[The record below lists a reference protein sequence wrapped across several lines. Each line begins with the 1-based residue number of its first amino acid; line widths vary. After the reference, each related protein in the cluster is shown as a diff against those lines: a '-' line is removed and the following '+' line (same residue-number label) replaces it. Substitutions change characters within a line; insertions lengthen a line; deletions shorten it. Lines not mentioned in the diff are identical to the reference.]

1 MLAAT
6 YMKTG
11 PAADVL
17 TVGRQPDPVAGP
29 GEVLVRVRASGI
41 NPADVKRRA
50 GWNGMRMEHPLVIPH
65 TDGAGEIVEVGAGVD
80 RARIGERV
88 WLWNAQGGY
97 GTAGRAFGTAAELI
111 AIGAGQAVRLPEE
124 LDFTAGACLG
134 VPAMT
139 AFRAIHADGPVDGQ
153 TILVNGAAGAVG
165 HCAVQIAA
173 AGGARVI
180 GTVSNEA
187 AAAHIMAGGAFAT
200 IDRKHEDVAGR
211 VMELTEG
218 QGVDR
223 VIEVDF
229 ASNMALDAA
238 VLKANGTV
246 ASYSSSSNPQPVL
259 AYYAFQSK
267 GANLRFIQGFAIPA
281 AARREGETL
290 LAKLASASKLSIA
303 VAKTYPLAEIAQ
315 AHLDVER
322 GGNLGNIVV
331 TL

>member
-6 YMKTG
+6 YTRTG
-11 PAADVL
+11 PAAEVL
-17 TVGRQPDPVAGP
+17 SVGQQPDPVAGT

-50 GWNGMRMEHPLVIPH
+50 GWNGTRMEQPLVIPH

-111 AIGAGQAVRLPEE
+111 AIDAGQAVRLPDE
-124 LDFTAGACLG
+124 LDFAAGACLG

-139 AFRAIHADGPVDGQ
+139 AFRAVHADGPVNGQ

-165 HCAVQIAA
+165 HCAVQIAV

-187 AAAHIMAGGAFAT
+187 AAAHVMAGGAFAT
-200 IDRKHEDVAGR
+200 VDRKREDVAER
-211 VMELTEG
+211 VLHLTDG

-259 AYYAFQSK
+259 PYYAFQSK
-267 GANLRFIQGFAIPA
+267 GANLRFIQGFAIPS
-281 AARREGETL
+281 AARSEGEAL
-290 LAKLASASKLSIA
+290 LAKLAAAGKLSIA
-303 VAKTYPLAEIAQ
+303 VAKTYPLAGIAQ

-331 TL
+331 TV

>member
-6 YMKTG
+6 YTNTG
-11 PAADVL
+11 PAAEVL
-17 TVGRQPDPVAGP
+17 GVGQQPDPVAGP
-29 GEVLVRVRASGI
+29 GEVLVRVHASGI

-65 TDGAGEIVEVGAGVD
+65 TDGAGKIVDVGEGVD

-111 AIGAGQAVRLPEE
+111 AIDASQASHLPDA
-124 LDFTAGACLG
+124 LDFVAGANIG
-134 VPAMT
+134 VPFMT
-139 AFRAIHADGPVDGQ
+139 AFRAIHADGSVEGQ
-153 TILVNGAAGAVG
+153 AILINGAAGAVG

-173 AGGARVI
+173 AGGARAI
-180 GTVSNEA
+180 GTVGNA
-187 AAAHIMAGGAFAT
+187 DAAAHVMAGGAYAT
-200 IDRKHEDVAGR
+200 IDRKKEDVQAR
-211 VMELTEG
+211 VTELTNGE
-218 QGVDR
+218 GVDR

-229 ASNMALDAA
+229 AANMALDAA
-238 VLKANGTV
+238 VVKANGTV

-259 AYYAFQSK
+259 PYYAFQSK

-281 AARREGETL
+281 PARREGEAL
-290 LAKLASASKLSIA
+290 LATLAAAGQLSIA
-303 VAKTYPLAEIAQ
+303 VAATYPLADIAQ
-315 AHLDVER
+315 AHTAVER

-331 TL
+331 TI